1 MLTTQGKEVTILNVK
16 IYQPLMKIRS
26 SQHNKLFLFFFKE
39 IYQSKEQNIIEK
51 QAKDM
56 NRQVKMKNTSLIILE
71 MQF

>member
-1 MLTTQGKEVTILNVK
+1 
-16 IYQPLMKIRS
+16 MKIRS

-56 NRQVKMKNTSLIILE
+56 NRQGDDEKYFTHNFR

>member
-1 MLTTQGKEVTILNVK
+1 
-16 IYQPLMKIRS
+16 MKIRS